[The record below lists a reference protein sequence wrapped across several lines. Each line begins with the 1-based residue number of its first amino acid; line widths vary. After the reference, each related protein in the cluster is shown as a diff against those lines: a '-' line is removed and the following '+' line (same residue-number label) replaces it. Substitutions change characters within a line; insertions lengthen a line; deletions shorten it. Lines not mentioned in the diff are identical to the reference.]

1 MERNLTFSASL
12 FISFDT
18 QSPEKEDLQ
27 VDTQVDTSDE
37 YHSDHEGNAVAPDVQ
52 GIESPPAEQER

>member
-27 VDTQVDTSDE
+27 VDTQVVTPDE
-37 YHSDHEGNAVAPDVQ
+37 YHSDHEENAVALDVQ
-52 GIESPPAEQER
+52 AIETPPAEQER

>member
-1 MERNLTFSASL
+1 MERNLTFSDSL

-18 QSPEKEDLQ
+18 QSPEKENLQ

>member
-27 VDTQVDTSDE
+27 VDTPDE

-52 GIESPPAEQER
+52 GIEAPPAEQKR

>member
-1 MERNLTFSASL
+1 MERNLTFSDSL

-37 YHSDHEGNAVAPDVQ
+37 YHSEGNAVAPDVQ